1 MAAQFTADL
10 NPKGNKSMDLG
21 DLLKMDEAMSRSK
34 LYRDAIAAQSSKSPA
49 VTATPTANAVL
60 AKTDMLKSDA
70 ADMGVPFKF
79 GNNYQSE

>member
-1 MAAQFTADL
+1 MAFTADL
-10 NPKGNKSMDLG
+10 NPKTNSMSLADLVKMNEYMDKTKAKS
-21 DLLKMDEAMSRSK
+21 
-34 LYRDAIAAQSSKSPA
+34 A
-49 VTATPTANAVL
+49 VKTATPIADAVL